1 MIYTLLK
8 NKITRGNYNQ
18 DDLKNKMDV
27 YLLCNRITEEQY
39 NELIALMG

>member
-1 MIYTLLK
+1 MIFKMLK

>member
-1 MIYTLLK
+1 MIFKMLK
-8 NKITRGNYNQ
+8 DKITRGNYNQ

-27 YLLCNRITEEQY
+27 YLLCNRIREEQY